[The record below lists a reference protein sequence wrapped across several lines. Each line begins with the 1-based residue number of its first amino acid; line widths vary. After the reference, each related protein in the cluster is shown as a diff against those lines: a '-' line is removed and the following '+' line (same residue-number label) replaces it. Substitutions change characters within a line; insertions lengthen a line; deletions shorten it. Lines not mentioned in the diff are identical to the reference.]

1 MGPTFFLV
9 GILWIQD
16 FFLSVFRRSE
26 ILSLWYLVGPI
37 FFLVGILWFQDFFS
51 LVFGGSGNFSRGII
65 IFKMNS
71 SHDNIFFID
80 QLIWL
85 LLMALNILGK
95 LRKTDQMKKF
105 LDYVKT
111 RLLTKKL

>member
-9 GILWIQD
+9 DILWIQD
-16 FFLSVFRRSE
+16 FFSSVFRRSE

-37 FFLVGILWFQDFFS
+37 FFLVGILWVQDFFS
-51 LVFGGSGNFSRGII
+51 LVFGGSGISSRGII

-71 SHDNIFFID
+71 SHDNIFFVD
-80 QLIWL
+80 LLIWL
-85 LLMALNILGK
+85 LLMALNRLGK

-105 LDYVKT
+105 S
-111 RLLTKKL
+111 